1 MGGKPVVY
9 IVGSLRN
16 PEIPRISNLV
26 RDAGYEPFSDWYGG
40 GPTADDTWKSNELA
54 QGRTYVQALRG
65 YLAQNT
71 FALDKR
77 HLDRCNAAVMVM
89 PAGRSAHLEFGY
101 ITGQGKPGIILY
113 PGEPAAD
120 ERWDVMSAFA
130 YVHGGGVCFD
140 EDQMLAQL
148 ECVFQ
153 PAPVPTQN
161 PNCRHVGGPS
171 QPGDCSTWSYPGV
184 TCGPYWG
191 TEACHSC
198 ADFYHLHSEDDS

>member
-1 MGGKPVVY
+1 MGNKRVVY
-9 IVGSLRN
+9 IIGSLRN
-16 PEIPRISNLV
+16 PEVPRVSNLV
-26 RDAGYEPFSDWYGG
+26 RDAGYEPFSDWFGG
-40 GPTADDTWKSNELA
+40 GPEADDMWKANELA

-71 FALDKR
+71 FNLDRR
-77 HLDRCNAAVMVM
+77 HLDRCHAAVMVM

-140 EDQMLAQL
+140 DDQMLAQL
-148 ECVFQ
+148 ECALE
-153 PAPVPTQN
+153 PAPVPEQN
-161 PNCRHVGGPS
+161 PGCKHASPEHGDT
-171 QPGDCSTWSYPGV
+171 QTGDCSTWNFPGDDWRV
-184 TCGPYWG
+184 
-191 TEACHSC
+191 EACWFC
-198 ADFYHLHSEDDS
+198 ADHYHLNPEDVPF